1 MKSMGEMRK
10 VNTRNSILNIVR
22 TRKKASKF
30 QIQKISKYSMTT
42 ILSTIDELHGSGLIL
57 PAGKGQSN
65 GGRRPDYYAINPDG
79 GYFIGVEF
87 NVQVIHAVIVDFIGT
102 PTERRRIMLEADS
115 MTPERLMDRVLD
127 VISGLVDLLKA
138 KNARIQGIGIG
149 VPGKVDIES
158 GTAVSYL
165 RMPQWHHVPIRQMVE
180 SRFGIPTYIDTNIN
194 SIAFFFKSSNA
205 NQDCREFVLFS
216 IRKGVRVVC
225 FMNNQLI
232 RGSGNSVGEIG
243 HTPVRPGGR
252 PCMCGRSGCLDA
264 EATDDAIV
272 DRLLGGIQEGRHG
285 DLFEMVGHD
294 PARVNMNA
302 FVESVQAGHPET
314 IELFEEICGYI
325 SLNLAYVINL
335 YNPSKILIYGE
346 ITRIGQLFL
355 DRIHKLI
362 SQMARQINLDRL
374 EIDLASMQYEA
385 GATGAANMAMQRK
398 YPFTPLTI

>member
-1 MKSMGEMRK
+1 MKSMGELRK

-79 GYFIGVEF
+79 GYFIGIEF
-87 NVQVIHAVIVDFIGT
+87 NIQVIHAVIIDFIGN
-102 PTERRRIMLEADS
+102 PTERQRILLDPET
-115 MTPERLMDRVLD
+115 MTPERLTDRLLEVL
-127 VISGLVDLLKA
+127 SGLVDQLKS
-138 KNARIQGIGIG
+138 KNARILGIGIG
-149 VPGKVDIES
+149 VPGQVDIET

-165 RMPQWHHVPIRQMVE
+165 RMPQWRHVPIRQMVE
-180 SRFGIPTYIDTNIN
+180 SRFGIPTFIDTNIN
-194 SIAFFFKSSNA
+194 SIAFFFKSNST

-252 PCMCGRSGCLDA
+252 SCMCGRSGCLDA

-272 DRLLGGIQEGRHG
+272 ARLQDGIRTGQYQ
-285 DLFEMVGHD
+285 DLFEMVGRD
-294 PARVNMNA
+294 LARVTISA
-302 FVESVQAGHPET
+302 FVESVQAGHPDT
-314 IELFEEICGYI
+314 IALFEEICGYL

-335 YNPSKILIYGE
+335 YNPARILIYGE
-346 ITRIGQLFL
+346 ITRIGQPFL
-355 DRIHKLI
+355 DHIHQLI
-362 SQMARQINLDRL
+362 GQMARQSNLDRL
-374 EIDLASMQYEA
+374 EIDLAGMNYEA
-385 GATGAANMAMQRK
+385 GATGAAIMAMHRK
-398 YPFTPLTI
+398 FPFTPLTI

>member
-138 KNARIQGIGIG
+138 KNARILGIGIG
-149 VPGKVDIES
+149 VPGQVDIES

-194 SIAFFFKSSNA
+194 SIAFFFKSNNA

-252 PCMCGRSGCLDA
+252 SCMCGRSGCLDA

-272 DRLLGGIQEGRHG
+272 ARLQDGIRTGQYQ
-285 DLFEMVGHD
+285 DLFEMVGRD
-294 PARVNMNA
+294 LTRVTISS
-302 FVESVQAGHPET
+302 FVESVQAGHPDT
-314 IELFEEICGYI
+314 IALFEEICGYL

-335 YNPSKILIYGE
+335 YNPARILIYGE
-346 ITRIGQLFL
+346 ITRIGQPFL
-355 DRIHKLI
+355 DLIHQLI
-362 SQMARQINLDRL
+362 GQMARQSNLDRL

-385 GATGAANMAMQRK
+385 GATGAAIMAMQRK